1 MRYTFPM
8 ATSELQLP
16 IDIQMDDIAAF
27 CERWQIVEF
36 ALFGSVLRDDFG
48 PESDI
53 DVLVRFAPGH
63 GWSVLDHLAM
73 ERELSA
79 LLGRRTEIVNTDA
92 LREDRNPFRG
102 REILSSARL
111 LYAA

>member
-8 ATSELQLP
+8 ATSEISLP
-16 IDIQMDDIAAF
+16 IDIPMDAVAAF
-27 CERWQIVEF
+27 CERWRIVEF
-36 ALFGSVLRDDFG
+36 ALFGSVLREDFG
-48 PESDI
+48 PDSDI

-63 GWSVLDHLAM
+63 EWSVLDHVAM

-92 LREDRNPFRG
+92 LREDRNPFRQQ
-102 REILSSARL
+102 EILSSARP